1 MKAFSVVS
9 PWGNIIA
16 NGQKTLEIRSWQ
28 PDTLPMKNI
37 ALVQNEI
44 RLTQAGQIDPNGEV
58 VAIVDIVGCKSWVQ
72 SECRQAGCD
81 ESEFVAVIS
90 PGNLAISES
99 YHIRS
104 KQWQK
109 ESFMSFQCQK
119 PLLWQLVL
127 KGKFQFHWMKLFAP
141 IV

>member
-44 RLTQAGQIDPNGEV
+44 RLTQADQIDPNGEV

-81 ESEFVAVIS
+81 ESEFVAGYLAWEL
-90 PGNLAISES
+90 GNIRKLSHPVKAMAKRKFYELSVSEATAVAACVE
-99 YHIRS
+99 R
-104 KQWQK
+104 
-109 ESFMSFQCQK
+109 
-119 PLLWQLVL
+119 
-127 KGKFQFHWMKLFAP
+127 
-141 IV
+141 